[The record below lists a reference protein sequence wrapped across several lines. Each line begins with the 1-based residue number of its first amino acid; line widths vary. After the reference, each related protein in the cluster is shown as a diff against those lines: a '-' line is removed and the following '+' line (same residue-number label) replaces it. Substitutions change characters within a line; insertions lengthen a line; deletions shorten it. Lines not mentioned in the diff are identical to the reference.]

1 MVELPHLW
9 RRSMFSGRGST
20 KFETASIALSDAL
33 RSLRFVLRLAL
44 REARSLDSKASER
57 VSPFGACESF
67 ILHLFPALVSGF
79 NAVATALILRGEAF
93 SSTLRVAPR
102 NFLPLSSRATTF
114 EEEMG

>member
-1 MVELPHLW
+1 MAKVYLFFWED
-9 RRSMFSGRGST
+9 ST
-20 KFETASIALSDAL
+20 KFETASIALSDAP

-57 VSPFGACESF
+57 VSPFGDCESF

-79 NAVATALILRGEAF
+79 NAVATALILRGVAF

-102 NFLPLSSRATTF
+102 NLLPLSSRATTF
-114 EEEMG
+114 EEELG